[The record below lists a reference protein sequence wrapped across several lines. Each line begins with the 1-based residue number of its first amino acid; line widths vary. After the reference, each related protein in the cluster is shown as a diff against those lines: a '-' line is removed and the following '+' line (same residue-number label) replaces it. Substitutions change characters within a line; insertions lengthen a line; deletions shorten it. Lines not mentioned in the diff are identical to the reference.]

1 MQKRLLAS
9 KPSDLLTTDRFRRN
23 NQPTMRPAC
32 WPKMRVL
39 PTRPIGLTSRSQT
52 DGLTNRRN
60 AGLTNPFDRPNQPIA
75 KSMVLPTVANA
86 GLTNP
91 FDWPY
96 QLIAKSMVLP
106 TVANVGL
113 TNPHDWPYQPITET
127 WLTLLSQSLKV
138 WPGLLT
144 QPGPALFYRPRPQR
158 EEKSKSHIPRT
169 ADILLHSPESCVFC
183 RFYVAH
189 RKWAKTPELLHF

>member
-9 KPSDLLTTDRFRRN
+9 KPSDLPTADRFRRN

-75 KSMVLPTVANA
+75 KSMVLPTVAN
-86 GLTNP
+86 
-91 FDWPY
+91 
-96 QLIAKSMVLP
+96 
-106 TVANVGL
+106 VGL

-144 QPGPALFYRPRPQR
+144 QPGPALFYRYCPQDMKITEGQR
-158 EEKSKSHIPRT
+158 QQLSYSASE
-169 ADILLHSPESCVFC
+169 
-183 RFYVAH
+183 
-189 RKWAKTPELLHF
+189 

>member
-1 MQKRLLAS
+1 MLVENAG
-9 KPSDLLTTDRFRRN
+9 LTNPFE
-23 NQPTMRPAC
+23 
-32 WPKMRVL
+32 
-39 PTRPIGLTSRSQT
+39 IGLTSRSQV
-52 DGLTNRRN
+52 DGLTSRR
-60 AGLTNPFDRPNQPIA
+60 
-75 KSMVLPTVANA
+75 NA

-96 QLIAKSMVLP
+96 QPITNRRPYQPSQTRVLP
-106 TVANVGL
+106 TRLIGL
-113 TNPHDWPYQPITET
+113 TSRSQSRWPYQPSQRGSYQPADWPYQPITET

-189 RKWAKTPELLHF
+189 RKWAKTPELLHC